1 MLQDLRYALRTLRK
15 QPAFTAVAVLTLAL
29 GIGIT
34 TAMFSVAYPVLWRP
48 LPYADPDRLV
58 FVWHRIAT
66 DGMRRARISAPD
78 VAEFRAQA
86 TLFEAFAFTNNVR
99 DVALT
104 AGDVTDHARLGIVSS
119 NFFSVL
125 GARALVGRTF
135 LPDEGVIPAAILGD
149 PAAVIPP
156 TALVLSHELWSSRFG
171 GDPTVIGRTLQINGA
186 PAFVVG
192 VMPRGFEV
200 PMPPGVGL
208 ARDVVAWTPIRQE
221 LERFRRAEGLRDQDS
236 DNTGAVIARLR
247 RGVTL
252 AQAQAEM
259 DAIVARQREAVLA
272 YQDRGV
278 RIEVASL
285 RKDAVAHSRLLLL
298 ALFAAA
304 GAVLL
309 VACLNIANLS
319 LARASGR
326 QREMAVRAALGAG
339 RARLARQLLTES
351 AVVAALGGVGG
362 FLLAVWAVP
371 VLLHFAPADVPLSAS
386 IGVDLVALGFTSG
399 LTASALLLFGALPAA
414 AAARQTGVVALR
426 SHGVAEGSPRAG
438 VHRRALIVAE
448 FALSMAVLIGGG
460 LMVRTL
466 TALHRENPGFRSS
479 GALTFRLA
487 LRAPDRYRGPAERA
501 QLLHDLAQ
509 RLAALPGVEAVG
521 AVGGLPLSGVVWTQ
535 PYGLEG
541 EPPEAWAG
549 RAADFRVVTSG
560 YFQALGARL
569 LAGRAFT
576 AEEDLVEKGRVVVVD
591 ALMARRLAPQG
602 GSVLG
607 RRIAFPLDGRPV
619 TAEIVGVV
627 AHIRHEHLEQDGRE
641 SIYVPYRQEAS
652 RDVSLVVRTSGDPG
666 SLPGVVRREV
676 SALDPRLPAYQFRT
690 MDDYIR
696 AALAPVR
703 FALTLLSGFGALA
716 LALACVGLY
725 GLLAFTV
732 GRRAHEF
739 GVRLA
744 LGARPRDLM
753 RAVLA
758 EGGTLSAAG
767 LVIGTVVSIGIARAL
782 TGLLFGVRP
791 VDPLTYAAMALLL
804 GASALVA
811 CYLPARRAT
820 RVDPM
825 VALRYE

>member
-104 AGDVTDHARLGIVSS
+104 AGDVTDHARLGVVSS

-125 GARALVGRTF
+125 GARAMVGRTF
-135 LPDEGVIPAAILGD
+135 LPDEGVIPAASLGD

-171 GDPTVIGRTLQINGA
+171 GDPTAIGRTLQINGA

-208 ARDVVAWTPIRQE
+208 ARD
-221 LERFRRAEGLRDQDS
+221 
-236 DNTGAVIARLR
+236 
-247 RGVTL
+247 
-252 AQAQAEM
+252 
-259 DAIVARQREAVLA
+259 
-272 YQDRGV
+272 
-278 RIEVASL
+278 
-285 RKDAVAHSRLLLL
+285 
-298 ALFAAA
+298 
-304 GAVLL
+304 L

-319 LARASGR
+319 LARSSGR

-339 RARLARQLLTES
+339 RARLARQLLAES
-351 AVVAALGGVGG
+351 ALVAALGGVGG

-399 LTASALLLFGALPAA
+399 LTASALLLFGAMPA

-426 SHGVAEGSPRAG
+426 SHGAAEGSPRAG

-448 FALSMAVLIGGG
+448 IALSMAVLIGGG

-509 RLAALPGVEAVG
+509 RRAALPGVEAVG

-607 RRIAFPLDGRPV
+607 RRIAFPLLGRPV

-696 AALAPVR
+696 AAR
-703 FALTLLSGFGALA
+703 
-716 LALACVGLY
+716 
-725 GLLAFTV
+725 
-732 GRRAHEF
+732 
-739 GVRLA
+739 
-744 LGARPRDLM
+744 
-753 RAVLA
+753 
-758 EGGTLSAAG
+758 
-767 LVIGTVVSIGIARAL
+767 
-782 TGLLFGVRP
+782 
-791 VDPLTYAAMALLL
+791 
-804 GASALVA
+804 
-811 CYLPARRAT
+811 
-820 RVDPM
+820 
-825 VALRYE
+825 